1 MQEPHQG
8 ESKSGSISK
17 EAPVPVPTAANG
29 TSKVSA
35 VVLKNKAGTRA
46 TTAKV
51 ISSKKNKEKVSK
63 KDKGKEKKKKRRLL
77 RRSKCVLLA
86 CL

>member
-8 ESKSGSISK
+8 ESKSGSIST